1 MYLQLQYICK
11 IIPIIVGLKNPQTSL
26 NFFET
31 IPYTNFLT
39 LRNRK
44 KKKKKNRKKMFCGIG
59 P

>member
-1 MYLQLQYICK
+1 MYLQYICK
-11 IIPIIVGLKNPQTSL
+11 IIPITVGLKDPQTSL

-39 LRNRK
+39 LRNR
-44 KKKKKNRKKMFCGIG
+44 NKMFCGIG

>member
-39 LRNRK
+39 LRNR
-44 KKKKKNRKKMFCGIG
+44 NKMFCGIG